1 MVSAFAPLAAAPP
14 RPDNSPSNP
23 RGGQRGGL
31 DGKGEEGA
39 VSAHPRPGTQGWV
52 GQSRDFSLAFSRRF
66 VKAAKVVR
74 PRVRGMKGE
83 ERVVDGRWW
92 KGKARVL
99 GTRRGM
105 CRLTTP
111 FESVDGCFDSSAAIP
126 AGYETDLLRLRE
138 KEEKGTKR

>member
-1 MVSAFAPLAAAPP
+1 M
-14 RPDNSPSNP
+14 
-23 RGGQRGGL
+23 
-31 DGKGEEGA
+31 
-39 VSAHPRPGTQGWV
+39 

>member
-74 PRVRGMKGE
+74 PRVRDEREGEGSRRSMVERKGS
-83 ERVVDGRWW
+83 RVRDATWHVSAYYSFRIGRW
-92 KGKARVL
+92 
-99 GTRRGM
+99 
-105 CRLTTP
+105 
-111 FESVDGCFDSSAAIP
+111 
-126 AGYETDLLRLRE
+126 LL
-138 KEEKGTKR
+138 

>member
-1 MVSAFAPLAAAPP
+1 MAGKRAASTERERRERSARTLV
-14 RPDNSPSNP
+14 REH
-23 RGGQRGGL
+23 RG
-31 DGKGEEGA
+31 
-39 VSAHPRPGTQGWV
+39 GWV

>member
-39 VSAHPRPGTQGWV
+39 VPARTLVREHRGGWV

-74 PRVRGMKGE
+74 PRVRDEREGEGSRRSMVERKGS
-83 ERVVDGRWW
+83 RVRDATWHVSAYYSFRIGRW
-92 KGKARVL
+92 
-99 GTRRGM
+99 
-105 CRLTTP
+105 
-111 FESVDGCFDSSAAIP
+111 
-126 AGYETDLLRLRE
+126 LL
-138 KEEKGTKR
+138 

>member
-1 MVSAFAPLAAAPP
+1 M
-14 RPDNSPSNP
+14 
-23 RGGQRGGL
+23 
-31 DGKGEEGA
+31 
-39 VSAHPRPGTQGWV
+39 

-74 PRVRGMKGE
+74 PRVRGE

>member
-1 MVSAFAPLAAAPP
+1 M
-14 RPDNSPSNP
+14 
-23 RGGQRGGL
+23 
-31 DGKGEEGA
+31 
-39 VSAHPRPGTQGWV
+39 

-74 PRVRGMKGE
+74 PRVRGIKGE
-83 ERVVDGRWW
+83 GEGSSGRWW